1 MLGVGVGGKPKMMY
15 RVARSAHVIP
25 PNYLTESPCG
35 LCPVASRCCEGGV
48 ISPSTCLYMN
58 NWLAA
63 NSEEGGGDG
72 AGAGSSGA
80 GSSGLGGNGFNPRD
94 W

>member
-1 MLGVGVGGKPKMMY
+1 MISSSGGKPKVMY

-48 ISPSTCLYMN
+48 ISPATCLYMT

-63 NSEEGGGDG
+63 SADDGG
-72 AGAGSSGA
+72 AE
-80 GSSGLGGNGFNPRD
+80 GGNGGGGAAAMD